1 MQSYFWEMDS
11 GWTSIA
17 RITTVLACLC
27 SGAPSSVVLGNT
39 RTTIA
44 IKLHQGKVFSTQD
57 YIASQSQLWLWMQ
70 GAEGEQRED
79 VGHQQKALVDMWVLS
94 LSDILLTSHMS
105 TFGYTAQG
113 LGGLTPYHLKPWLDN
128 ACWLSVSSDP
138 CFHFAPR
145 RVECPGDN
153 FTMKSPLKE
162 APYVTK
168 CPDLPDTGIQ
178 LAEWAL
184 GRHVDGGP
192 LVTNGLFQKFQSDFP
207 RWRMFHFVLKYKSL
221 SSKEGSFDIL
231 SITTVP
237 EHPCF
242 HFAPKREECPGDH

>member
-1 MQSYFWEMDS
+1 
-11 GWTSIA
+11 
-17 RITTVLACLC
+17 
-27 SGAPSSVVLGNT
+27 
-39 RTTIA
+39 
-44 IKLHQGKVFSTQD
+44 
-57 YIASQSQLWLWMQ
+57 MQ

-138 CFHFAPR
+138 CFHFAPG

-153 FTMKSPLKE
+153 FTMESPLKE

-184 GRHVDGGP
+184 GRHVDVGP
-192 LVTNGLFQKFQSDFP
+192 LVPNGLFQRFQSVEERFILLCTTRASAP
-207 RWRMFHFVLKYKSL
+207 RKIDWISFQLQQYQSTHASILHLGEWSAQVIINFTMQGPLKK
-221 SSKEGSFDIL
+221 
-231 SITTVP
+231 
-237 EHPCF
+237 
-242 HFAPKREECPGDH
+242 APYVMKWPISQTQWHNQLM

>member
-1 MQSYFWEMDS
+1 
-11 GWTSIA
+11 
-17 RITTVLACLC
+17 
-27 SGAPSSVVLGNT
+27 
-39 RTTIA
+39 
-44 IKLHQGKVFSTQD
+44 
-57 YIASQSQLWLWMQ
+57 MQ

-145 RVECPGDN
+145 RVECPSDN
-153 FTMKSPLKE
+153 FTMESPLKE

-178 LAEWAL
+178 LAE
-184 GRHVDGGP
+184 
-192 LVTNGLFQKFQSDFP
+192 
-207 RWRMFHFVLKYKSL
+207 
-221 SSKEGSFDIL
+221 
-231 SITTVP
+231 
-237 EHPCF
+237 
-242 HFAPKREECPGDH
+242 

>member
-1 MQSYFWEMDS
+1 MDDS
-11 GWTSIA
+11 GWTSIV

-39 RTTIA
+39 RTTIG

-153 FTMKSPLKE
+153 FTMESPLKE

-178 LAEWAL
+178 LAE
-184 GRHVDGGP
+184 
-192 LVTNGLFQKFQSDFP
+192 
-207 RWRMFHFVLKYKSL
+207 
-221 SSKEGSFDIL
+221 
-231 SITTVP
+231 
-237 EHPCF
+237 
-242 HFAPKREECPGDH
+242 